1 MKTGTRATL
10 VTLLAISFLT
20 SGGKSDSTQRS
31 EAAHPPREVL
41 PPIPSPTAA
50 PKTTAAENA
59 ASVDPAAAQYLSQG
73 IAQFKAGNIDGAIA
87 SYTSGIRLAP
97 GLATLYFKRA
107 FAYQFKS
114 DFNAVIADANKALE
128 LKIDKADEAYD
139 MRGAALTRLGNYRAA
154 IEDCNRALSVN
165 PNYAIAY
172 ANRANNEIRLRD
184 LDGALA
190 DCNKSIAFNPS
201 SSLPYYTRGYVYAYK
216 GEASKAIADWDKAM
230 QMQPAFR
237 AELEPLVRKLGGR
250 RQGRATGESIA
261 GSQVT
266 DSVNPAQRLVGTW
279 QGGRHRMQYFADG
292 TFVTDP
298 HLVPNPPRGQWR
310 VEGDRLIEY
319 APPSGITIKLNIVSV
334 TDRDLVTR
342 DDEGHTYRSTRIP
355 EEQADREK
363 ANW

>member
-10 VTLLAISFLT
+10 VTLLAVSFLT

-31 EAAHPPREVL
+31 EAAQPPREVL

-59 ASVDPAAAQYLSQG
+59 ASVDPAAAQYLRQG

-97 GLATLYFKRA
+97 GLATLYFNRA
-107 FAYQFKS
+107 FAYQFQS
-114 DFNAVIADANKALE
+114 DFNAVIADATKALE

-139 MRGAALTRLGNYRAA
+139 MRGAALTRLGTYRAA
-154 IEDCNRALSVN
+154 IADCNRALSVN

-172 ANRANNEIRLRD
+172 ANRANNEIRLQD

-190 DCNKSIAFNPS
+190 DCNKSIALNPS

-216 GEASKAIADWDKAM
+216 GEASKAIADWEKAM

-237 AELEPLVRKLGGR
+237 AELEPRVRKLGGR
-250 RQGRATGESIA
+250 
-261 GSQVT
+261 
-266 DSVNPAQRLVGTW
+266 P
-279 QGGRHRMQYFADG
+279 
-292 TFVTDP
+292 
-298 HLVPNPPRGQWR
+298 
-310 VEGDRLIEY
+310 
-319 APPSGITIKLNIVSV
+319 
-334 TDRDLVTR
+334 
-342 DDEGHTYRSTRIP
+342 
-355 EEQADREK
+355 
-363 ANW
+363 